1 MAKLTKTQLIILSAA
16 LQHDDRAV
24 EPPENVQG
32 RAVQNAIDKLVR
44 AGLLEEVSASGSLPI
59 WRLDDS
65 SGPMALRITRAGLE
79 AIDAVDETTAAP
91 SEIRVRP
98 AATREV
104 ATAAPEAIV
113 SRNRISV
120 GAQKSARKRHR
131 PDGAKT
137 KTSSLRKSRPG
148 SIAEIEPG
156 EVVSPGGPRG
166 VLPPAAQPIM
176 SFSAGVVRSAPKP
189 ERTPEQ
195 PRGAP
200 ADIESALPEPVASA
214 TRELEPPASAIMEP
228 ALAEAVNAEPTP
240 TEAESAAPRPATSA
254 SSHLQPSVSSIV
266 DPALAEAGSAEPTR
280 TTHAMTTSPLVA
292 TAENPGAERRAS
304 SARASVTTLDTFGF
318 LTVMSFLM
326 RGAVAL
332 NVAWTNWIK
341 RYLTLS
347 AEIFGSTG
355 RPSATDKSA
364 KTPDATES

>member
-1 MAKLTKTQLIILSAA
+1 MAKLTKTQLIVLSAA

-24 EPPENVQG
+24 ELRENVQG
-32 RAVQNAIDKLVR
+32 RAVQKAIDKLVR

-79 AIDAVDETTAAP
+79 AIDAADETTTAP
-91 SEIRVRP
+91 PEIRVRP

-104 ATAAPEAIV
+104 TTAAPEATV
-113 SRNRISV
+113 SRNQISV
-120 GAQKSARKRHR
+120 EAQKAARKRHR
-131 PDGAKT
+131 PDRAKT
-137 KTSSLRKSRPG
+137 KTSSLRDSLPG
-148 SIAEIEPG
+148 SISEFEPG
-156 EVVSPGGPRG
+156 EVVSAGSPRG
-166 VLPPAAQPIM
+166 VLPPAAAAQP
-176 SFSAGVVRSAPKP
+176 VVRSVPKP

-228 ALAEAVNAEPTP
+228 ALTEAVNAEPTP
-240 TEAESAAPRPATSA
+240 TETESAAPRPATSA

-266 DPALAEAGSAEPTR
+266 DPALAEAGSTEPTR
-280 TTHAMTTSPLVA
+280 TTHAMTTSPSVA

>member
-1 MAKLTKTQLIILSAA
+1 MAKLTKTQLIVLSAA

-32 RAVQNAIDKLVR
+32 RAVQKAIDKLVR

-79 AIDAVDETTAAP
+79 AIDAADEATAAP
-91 SEIRVRP
+91 PEIRVRP

-104 ATAAPEAIV
+104 ATAAPEATV

-120 GAQKSARKRHR
+120 EAQKAARKRHR

-137 KTSSLRKSRPG
+137 KTSSLRDSRPG
-148 SIAEIEPG
+148 SIAEFEPG
-156 EVVSPGGPRG
+156 EVVSAGGPPG
-166 VLPPAAQPIM
+166 VLPPAAAAQP
-176 SFSAGVVRSAPKP
+176 VVRSVPKP

-195 PRGAP
+195 PRDAP
-200 ADIESALPEPVASA
+200 ADIESAPEPVASA

-240 TEAESAAPRPATSA
+240 TEAESAATRPATSA
-254 SSHLQPSVSSIV
+254 SSHLQPNVSSIV
-266 DPALAEAGSAEPTR
+266 DPVLAEAGSAEPMR
-280 TTHAMTTSPLVA
+280 NTHAMTTSPSVA

-341 RYLTLS
+341 RYLTLC

-355 RPSATDKSA
+355 RPSATDKSE
-364 KTPDATES
+364 KTPDADG